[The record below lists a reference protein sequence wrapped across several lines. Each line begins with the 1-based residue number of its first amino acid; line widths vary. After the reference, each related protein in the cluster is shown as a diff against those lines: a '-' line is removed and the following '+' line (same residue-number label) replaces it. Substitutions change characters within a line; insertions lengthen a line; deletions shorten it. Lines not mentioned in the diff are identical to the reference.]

1 MSPDSSSL
9 LEVTFDRR
17 TTAWPVRSNRTL
29 SSPSSDFHDPLTGG
43 FSRASPSLTPA
54 ITPTWKRSLV
64 LCDVTLLL
72 KLSFRLVFLCKAAVL
87 VGLSPPLGTHG
98 GLKCEFT
105 WREREICKRW
115 SQLLVDISDKVFEVH
130 TWVPKRWRQPS
141 TMQRNGLEPTWL
153 VTCWESQLR
162 ELDTAPKTLQP
173 AQRQPTLVDCDTCWS
188 WEGERV
194 GYLWL
199 DFLQLTLRWSS
210 SCWGSRRSPQPS
222 HLQVTCKSSAASR
235 AGSLLLILLLSCP

>member
-9 LEVTFDRR
+9 LEVTFERR
-17 TTAWPVRSNRTL
+17 TTACPVLSNLTL
-29 SSPSSDFHDPLTGG
+29 SSSGFHPPLIGG

-115 SQLLVDISDKVFEVH
+115 SQLLEDKKVRCV
-130 TWVPKRWRQPS
+130 V
-141 TMQRNGLEPTWL
+141 
-153 VTCWESQLR
+153 
-162 ELDTAPKTLQP
+162 
-173 AQRQPTLVDCDTCWS
+173 
-188 WEGERV
+188 
-194 GYLWL
+194 
-199 DFLQLTLRWSS
+199 
-210 SCWGSRRSPQPS
+210 
-222 HLQVTCKSSAASR
+222 
-235 AGSLLLILLLSCP
+235 